1 MSAIWPVIYYL
12 TNSILSIFK
21 KFFILPALFSLF
33 SILGI
38 SSPVSHFKGKIHNL
52 ENDTIFISKGIYILS
67 TTMFLNIPRD
77 TFYIIPHEKLTS
89 WDSARYRQSQV
100 FYDTLYKKLTR
111 KKITQLLYP
120 LAFREPMQS
129 NLPDSVQVLK
139 STAPFEEEKGK
150 VIRNILITVLPP
162 FGSSIYDTG
171 IIVRTGAGKA
181 LNSIHR
187 NTREYFIRRN
197 LLIKKWDRL
206 NPAILADNERILR
219 DIHSLDNARIVVTH
233 TGPDCDTVDLVILVK
248 DVWSI
253 GLDIPYLTTSQVGF
267 RIYDANF
274 LGLGDQITTKMS
286 MDLYRSPFFR
296 FNGLSYTFSNIG
308 GSFINAYLDY
318 TANDLGN
325 QSMTLGFERLFITN
339 YTKWAGGAI
348 AMWSKDVNIVTDTL
362 QLTSYADNEGF
373 WIGRSFLLK
382 GKRVT
387 SRAIVAASIY
397 RNNFSSRPYVS
408 IDSNEQYYNKLKV
421 LGTFSISKNNYYLT
435 EYLLKFGKTESL
447 PYGHLFQI
455 TVGVDNTDF
464 YSRLYSGIHLSA
476 GNYFNRFGYLAA
488 YAKFGGF
495 LNHSSLEDAVAKF
508 NLGYF
513 TPLLKTPDQRFKFR
527 TFLSTD
533 YRHAFNQRLN
543 NTDYYNA
550 NLIFNIRKVNNLD
563 DFKGVKFI
571 SVRTATTC
579 FFPWYFYGF
588 RFAFTIDLQA
598 GLVAHKGEPLANA
611 SLFTGIGTGL
621 IIKNDNLVFPAIVI
635 SGYFYP
641 SSVRYLNQF
650 QVVINSNLNITYYD
664 YNVGAPYEET
674 LDN

>member
-1 MSAIWPVIYYL
+1 MSAIRLVIYYL
-12 TNSILSIFK
+12 TNSIQRIFK
-21 KFFILPALFSLF
+21 FFFILPALFFLF
-33 SILGI
+33 SFLGI
-38 SSPVSHFKGKIHNL
+38 SSPLSHFKDTIHNP
-52 ENDTIFISKGIYILS
+52 ENDTVFIRKGSYILS
-67 TTMFLNIPRD
+67 TTLFLNIPRD

-89 WDSARYRQSQV
+89 GDSARYRQSQV
-100 FYDTLYKKLTR
+100 FYDTLYKKFSR
-111 KKITQLLYP
+111 KKFTQLLYP
-120 LAFREPMQS
+120 LAFHEPKQS

-162 FGSSIYDTG
+162 FGSGIYDTDR
-171 IIVRTGAGKA
+171 IVRTGAGMA

-187 NTREYFIRRN
+187 NTREYIIRRN

-206 NPAILADNERILR
+206 NPSILADNERILR
-219 DIHSLDNARIVVTH
+219 DINSIDNARIMVTH

-253 GLDIPYLTTSQVGF
+253 GLDIPYITTSQIGL

-308 GSFINAYLDY
+308 GSFINANLDY

-325 QSMTLGFERLFITN
+325 QSMTVGFERSFITN
-339 YTKWAGGAI
+339 YTKWAGGA
-348 AMWSKDVNIVTDTL
+348 MVTWSKDVNIVSETMH
-362 QLTSYADNEGF
+362 LTSYADNEGF
-373 WIGRSFLLK
+373 WVGRAFLLK
-382 GKRVT
+382 GYRMT
-387 SRAIVAASIY
+387 SRAIAAAGIY
-397 RNNFSSRPYVS
+397 RINFSSRPYIS
-408 IDSNEQYYNKLKV
+408 IDSNEQYYNRLKV

-435 EYLLKFGKTESL
+435 DYLLKFGKTENL
-447 PYGHLFQI
+447 PYGHLIQI
-455 TVGVDNTDF
+455 TLGVDKTDF

-495 LNHSSLEDAVAKF
+495 FNHSSLEDAVAKF

-527 TFLSTD
+527 TFFSTD
-533 YRHAFNQRLN
+533 YRYAFNQRLN
-543 NTDYYNA
+543 NSDYYNA
-550 NLIFNIRKVNNLD
+550 NLIFNIRKVYNLN

-588 RFAFTIDLQA
+588 RFAFTVDVQA
-598 GLVAHKGEPLANA
+598 GLVAHKKQTLANA
-611 SLFTGIGTGL
+611 SLFTGMGL
-621 IIKNDNLVFPAIVI
+621 GFIIKNDNLVFPALVI
-635 SGYFYP
+635 SCYFYP
-641 SSVRYLNQF
+641 SSVRYLSQF

-664 YNVGAPYEET
+664 FNVGAPYEET